1 MISKEEYFA
10 ALELI
15 DKYHRQF
22 EKVYFTSNS
31 KTLVDDWINKHNKRI
46 SGRLI
51 KCLKVMD
58 NKTGGIRVFNYIED
72 ITEREFLKQ
81 RRNGCTSWNEF
92 QRVLREI
99 DEFK

>member
-22 EKVYFTSNS
+22 EKVCFTSKG
-31 KTLVDDWINKHNKRI
+31 KTLVDDWINKNDECI

-51 KCLKVMD
+51 KCLEAKDPLND
-58 NKTGGIRVFNYIED
+58 NKRYFKYMED
-72 ITEREFLKQ
+72 INSRRFLEP
-81 RRNGCTSWNEF
+81 RGNGYTSWWEL

>member
-31 KTLVDDWINKHNKRI
+31 KTLVDD
-46 SGRLI
+46 
-51 KCLKVMD
+51 
-58 NKTGGIRVFNYIED
+58 
-72 ITEREFLKQ
+72 
-81 RRNGCTSWNEF
+81 
-92 QRVLREI
+92 
-99 DEFK
+99 